1 MHEPTDHTIDVLAVD
16 PRAYKRAITVTLD
29 LELIECLDARRGTVS
44 RSDYVEQV
52 LSAAMQRVVPH
63 LPDGWTPETAA
74 HETYERMRRHA
85 ERKRSAEARA

>member
-1 MHEPTDHTIDVLAVD
+1 MHEPTDDTIDVLAVD

-63 LPDGWTPETAA
+63 LPDGWTADTAA
-74 HETYERMRRHA
+74 QETHQRMRRHA
-85 ERKRSAEARA
+85 QRSAEART